1 MVVTLRWVFT
11 AVYVSMIGLTVIAVG
26 DRNIVDALIELWP
39 DPWFRAT
46 LADAYFGF
54 LTIWFWIAYR
64 ESGVVSRSI
73 WFLLLMMFGNIAVA
87 AYFLRL
93 FWLSEPTASI
103 DDVLT
108 PARTQ

>member
-1 MVVTLRWVFT
+1 MIVTLRWVFT
-11 AVYVSMIGLTVIAVG
+11 AVFVSMIGLTVIAVG

-54 LTIWFWIAYR
+54 FTIWLWIAYR
-64 ESGVVSRSI
+64 ESGVVSPSI
-73 WFLLLMMFGNIAVA
+73 WLVLILMLGNIAVA

-93 FWLSEPTASI
+93 FWLSESTASV
-103 DDVLT
+103 DDVLAS
-108 PARTQ
+108 ARTQ